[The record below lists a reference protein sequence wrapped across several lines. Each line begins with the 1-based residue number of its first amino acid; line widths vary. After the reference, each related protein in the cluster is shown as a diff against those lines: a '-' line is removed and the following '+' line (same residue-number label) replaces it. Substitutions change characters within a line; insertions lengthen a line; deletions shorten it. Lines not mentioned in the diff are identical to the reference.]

1 MSAPGQSQQ
10 QGTGAQ
16 PRPTLTVFD
25 AVAMI
30 VGIVIGV
37 GIFKAPS
44 IVAGNVSGETAF
56 IALWVAGGVI
66 SLIGALCYAELGSS
80 HPNAGGEYYFLR
92 KAYGDWLGFLFAWA
106 RMTVIQTGAIAA
118 IAFVFGDYASTLLP
132 LGAKSS
138 AIYAGLAVIVITA
151 LNVAGTS
158 QSKWVQN
165 MLTIALAAAIIAVVL
180 GGLTAPAA
188 PVSALIPATGEARSW
203 FSGLALI
210 FVLLTYGGWNEAAYL
225 TAEMRDTRRNIV
237 RALVIGIV
245 VITVLYLLLNL
256 SYFRVLGLS
265 GMQSSKAVASDL
277 MKATWGEGG
286 AWLLGIVVV
295 SAALTTLNATVFTGA
310 RTNYALGR
318 DFVIFRALGRW
329 NDKASAPVNALLV
342 QGAVSLALVGL
353 ASMTPDGFQTMVA
366 YTAPAF
372 WLFFLL
378 TSISLFLLRRQ
389 RNAYL
394 STGGAVNSQRGD
406 HGVWA
411 TYQQDH
417 YRVPLYPVTPLLF
430 AAACAYMSYS
440 SFNYAMS
447 LDPGSIGAMVG
458 IAMLASGVPVL
469 MWARRRAAAGMG

>member
-1 MSAPGQSQQ
+1 MSAPVKARHADPG
-10 QGTGAQ
+10 GQ

-25 AVAMI
+25 AVSMI

-44 IVAGNVSGETAF
+44 IVAGNVTSEAVF
-56 IALWVAGGVI
+56 IGLWLAGGLI
-66 SLIGALCYAELGSS
+66 SLVGALCYAELGSS
-80 HPNAGGEYYFLR
+80 HPHAGGEYYFLS

-118 IAFVFGDYASTLLP
+118 IAFVFGDYASTLWP

-138 AIYAGLAVIVITA
+138 AIYAGLAVIAITA

-165 MLTIALAAAIIAVVL
+165 VLTTALALAVLAVVL
-180 GGLTAPAA
+180 SGIIGAPTAPVPA
-188 PVSALIPATGEARSW
+188 PPPAEGKAW
-203 FSGLALI
+203 FTGLALI

-245 VITVLYLLLNL
+245 VITVLYLLLNFAYL
-256 SYFRVLGLS
+256 RVLGLG
-265 GMQSSKAVASDL
+265 GMQASKAVASDL

-295 SAALTTLNATVFTGA
+295 SAALSTLNATVFTGA

-329 NDKASAPVNALLV
+329 SDTASAPVNALLA
-342 QGAVSLALVGL
+342 QGAISLGLVGL
-353 ASMTPDGFQTMVA
+353 ASFTPDGFQTMVA

-372 WLFFLL
+372 WLFFML
-378 TSISLFLLRRQ
+378 TGISLFLLRRQ
-389 RNAYL
+389 PPANA
-394 STGGAVNSQRGD
+394 D
-406 HGVWA
+406 PF
-411 TYQQDH
+411 
-417 YRVPLYPVTPLLF
+417 RVPLYPVTPVLF
-430 AAACAYMSYS
+430 CAACAWMLYS

-469 MWARRRAAAGMG
+469 MWAKRAGAASEGRKA

>member
-1 MSAPGQSQQ
+1 MSAPGQP
-10 QGTGAQ
+10 QGGAGQ
-16 PRPTLTVFD
+16 PRPTLSVFD

-37 GIFKAPS
+37 GIFKAPA

-56 IALWVAGGVI
+56 ILLWVLGGLI
-66 SLIGALCYAELGSS
+66 SLVGALCYAELGSS
-80 HPNAGGEYYFLR
+80 HPNAGGEYYFLS
-92 KAYGDWLGFLFAWA
+92 KAYGSWLGFLFAWA

-138 AIYAGLAVIVITA
+138 AIYAALSVIAITA

-165 MLTIALAAAIIAVVL
+165 VLTAALAVAILAVVL
-180 GGLTAPAA
+180 GGMTAAPATPA
-188 PVSALIPATGEARSW
+188 PTAAPAQGGSW

-256 SYFRVLGLS
+256 AYLKALGLS
-265 GMQSSKAVASDL
+265 GIKASNAVASDL

-295 SAALTTLNATVFTGA
+295 SAALSTLNATVFTGA

-329 NDKASAPVNALLV
+329 NESASAPVNALLL
-342 QGAVSLALVGL
+342 QGAISLALVGL
-353 ASMTPDGFQTMVA
+353 ASFTPDGFQTMVG

-378 TSISLFLLRRQ
+378 TGISLFLLRRQ
-389 RNAYL
+389 APANA
-394 STGGAVNSQRGD
+394 D
-406 HGVWA
+406 PF
-411 TYQQDH
+411 
-417 YRVPLYPVTPLLF
+417 RVPLYPLTPLLF
-430 AAACAYMSYS
+430 AAACAWMLYS

-469 MWARRRAAAGMG
+469 MWARRRAAADR

>member
-1 MSAPGQSQQ
+1 
-10 QGTGAQ
+10 
-16 PRPTLTVFD
+16 
-25 AVAMI
+25 MI

-37 GIFKAPS
+37 GIFKAPA

-56 IALWVAGGVI
+56 ILLWVLGGLI
-66 SLIGALCYAELGSS
+66 SLVGALCYAELGSS
-80 HPNAGGEYYFLR
+80 HPNAGGEYYFLS
-92 KAYGDWLGFLFAWA
+92 KAYGSWLGFLFAWA

-138 AIYAGLAVIVITA
+138 AIYAALAVIGITA

-165 MLTIALAAAIIAVVL
+165 VLTTALALAVLAVVIS
-180 GGLTAPAA
+180 GLTAAPAA
-188 PVSALIPATGEARSW
+188 PAAATAPTQQAGSW

-256 SYFRVLGLS
+256 AYLRALGLS
-265 GMQSSKAVASDL
+265 GMQASKAVASDL

-295 SAALTTLNATVFTGA
+295 SAALSTLNATVFTGA

-329 NDKASAPVNALLV
+329 NESASAPVNALLL
-342 QGAVSLALVGL
+342 QGAISLALVGL
-353 ASMTPDGFQTMVA
+353 ASFTPDGFQTMVA

-378 TSISLFLLRRQ
+378 TGISLFLLRRHAPA
-389 RNAYL
+389 NA
-394 STGGAVNSQRGD
+394 D
-406 HGVWA
+406 PF
-411 TYQQDH
+411 
-417 YRVPLYPVTPLLF
+417 RVPLYPLTPLLF
-430 AAACAYMSYS
+430 AAACAWMLYS

-469 MWARRRAAAGMG
+469 MWARRRAAAGQ

>member
-1 MSAPGQSQQ
+1 MSAGRPQQ
-10 QGTGAQ
+10 RNAGAQ

-44 IVAGNVSGETAF
+44 IVAGNVADGTAF
-56 IALWVAGGVI
+56 IALWLAGGVI
-66 SLIGALCYAELGSS
+66 SLVGALCYAELGSS
-80 HPNAGGEYYFLR
+80 HPNAGGEYYFLS

-118 IAFVFGDYASTLLP
+118 IAFVFGDYATTLFS
-132 LGAKSS
+132 LGKNSS
-138 AIYAGLAVIVITA
+138 ALYAGVAVVAITA
-151 LNVAGTS
+151 LNATGTA

-165 MLTIALAAAIIAVVL
+165 VLTTALALAVLTVVMS
-180 GGLTAPAA
+180 GLTAAPAA
-188 PVSALIPATGEARSW
+188 PPPAAAPAQGGVW

-237 RALVIGIV
+237 RALVIGIL

-256 SYFRVLGLS
+256 AYLKVLGLA
-265 GMQSSKAVASDL
+265 GMQASKAVASDL

-295 SAALTTLNATVFTGA
+295 SAALSTLNATVFTGA

-318 DFVIFRALGRW
+318 DFTIFRALGTW
-329 NDKASAPVNALLV
+329 NEKASAPVNALLA
-342 QGAVSLALVGL
+342 QGAIALALVGL
-353 ASMTPDGFQTMVA
+353 ASSTPDGFQTMVA

-372 WLFFLL
+372 WLFFML
-378 TSISLFLLRRQ
+378 TGISLFPLRR
-389 RNAYL
+389 RAPVNA
-394 STGGAVNSQRGD
+394 D
-406 HGVWA
+406 PF
-411 TYQQDH
+411 
-417 YRVPLYPVTPLLF
+417 RVPLYPLTPLLF
-430 AAACAYMSYS
+430 VAACAWMLYS

-469 MWARRRAAAGMG
+469 MWARRADAAARG

>member
-1 MSAPGQSQQ
+1 VSAVGQQ
-10 QGTGAQ
+10 QGAGGQ

-44 IVAGNVSGETAF
+44 IVAGNVADGTAF
-56 IALWVAGGVI
+56 ITLWIAGGVI
-66 SLIGALCYAELGSS
+66 SLVGALCYAELGSS
-80 HPNAGGEYYFLR
+80 HPNAGGEYYFLS

-118 IAFVFGDYASTLLP
+118 IAFVFGDYATTLIP
-132 LGAKSS
+132 LGKYSPAL
-138 AIYAGLAVIVITA
+138 YAGLAVIAITA

-165 MLTIALAAAIIAVVL
+165 VLTTALAFTVLAVVVS
-180 GGLTAPAA
+180 GLTAAPAA
-188 PVSALIPATGEARSW
+188 AAPAATPVEGKAW

-225 TAEMRDTRRNIV
+225 TAEMRDTRRSIV
-237 RALVIGIV
+237 KALVIGIV
-245 VITVLYLLLNL
+245 VITVLYLLLNFAYL
-256 SYFRVLGLS
+256 RALGLE
-265 GMQSSKAVASDL
+265 GMKASKAVASDL

-295 SAALTTLNATVFTGA
+295 SAALSTLNATVFTGA

-329 NDKASAPVNALLV
+329 NETSSAPVNALLV
-342 QGAVSLALVGL
+342 QGAISLALVGL
-353 ASMTPDGFQTMVA
+353 ASQTPDGFQTMVA

-378 TSISLFLLRRQ
+378 TGVSLFLLRGRQ
-389 RNAYL
+389 PANA
-394 STGGAVNSQRGD
+394 D
-406 HGVWA
+406 PF
-411 TYQQDH
+411 
-417 YRVPLYPVTPLLF
+417 RVPLYPVTPALF
-430 AAACAYMSYS
+430 CAACAWMLYS

-469 MWARRRAAAGMG
+469 MWAKRRAAAG